1 MWKFTIVQDIH
12 IDSLCISKVLL
23 SLFLAN
29 INPFQRSSVCI
40 HLQILWFFWILT
52 EIGFLSNPNSKII
65 ICTKYFGKRG
75 LIATNIS
82 ICFRLIAEYIPSS
95 RKTQMS
101 DRVFYRFALTN
112 SYGLILLIR
121 QPKHVCMSNMTYFP
135 ACFSWN
141 CLIYLKSLQMIL
153 LVKIRIIVTPMWK
166 LCLCHMHIT
175 YWTHRFKYLTISKH
189 FDATLHMNTD

>member
-65 ICTKYFGKRG
+65 ICTKYFG
-75 LIATNIS
+75 I
-82 ICFRLIAEYIPSS
+82 
-95 RKTQMS
+95 
-101 DRVFYRFALTN
+101 N
-112 SYGLILLIR
+112 SH
-121 QPKHVCMSNMTYFP
+121 KH
-135 ACFSWN
+135 
-141 CLIYLKSLQMIL
+141 
-153 LVKIRIIVTPMWK
+153 
-166 LCLCHMHIT
+166 
-175 YWTHRFKYLTISKH
+175 KYLFSFDSWIHTIFEK
-189 FDATLHMNTD
+189 DANEWSCFLSFCIDEFLWIDFANSAAKTCLHVKYDLLSSLFLLELSDLLEFSANDIIS